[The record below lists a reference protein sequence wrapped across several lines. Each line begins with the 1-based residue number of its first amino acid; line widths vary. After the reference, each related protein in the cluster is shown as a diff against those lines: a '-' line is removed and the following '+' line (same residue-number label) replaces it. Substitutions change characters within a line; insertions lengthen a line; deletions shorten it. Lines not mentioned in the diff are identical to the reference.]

1 MLTSVEVQTNDLLH
15 FSGKFSRT
23 KDNVSYDNGQQKKG
37 VTRNPTRYAGWD
49 VKVSEF
55 ARLTHNPIRAIV
67 EGLKIVPNPEK
78 QMIALSIGKFTLLLL
93 LNIIIIIITL

>member
-78 QMIALSIGKFTLLLL
+78 QMIALSIGKFILM
-93 LNIIIIIITL
+93 IIKL